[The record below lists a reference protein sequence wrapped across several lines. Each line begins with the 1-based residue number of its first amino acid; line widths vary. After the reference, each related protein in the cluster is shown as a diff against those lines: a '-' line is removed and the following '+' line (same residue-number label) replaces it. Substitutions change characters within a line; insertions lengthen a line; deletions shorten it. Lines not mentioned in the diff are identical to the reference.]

1 MLPCFSIL
9 EQPIDDLFKAIE
21 KGDVETVEKLISKG
35 VSLNVHGGSL
45 NVTPLHYSASTNNA
59 KLAELL
65 ITNKAD
71 IDARDEDNQ
80 TPLHTAAYN
89 NSSEVAEVLLKK
101 KSKLQ
106 SKGCRWRDTSSHCH
120 CRQQQRSDKSIIKL
134 WSRHRGKG

>member
-1 MLPCFSIL
+1 M
-9 EQPIDDLFKAIE
+9 
-21 KGDVETVEKLISKG
+21 ETVKKLISKR
-35 VSLNVHGGSL
+35 VSLNFHGGSL
-45 NVTPLHYSASTNNA
+45 NVTPLHYAASTNNA

-101 KSKLQ
+101 IKLQ
-106 SKGCRWRDTSSHCH
+106 SKECRWRDSSSHCH
-120 CRQQQRSDKSIIKL
+120 YRQQQRSDKSVIKL